1 MHCQCLILVKDEPNV
16 KKAWNLGIRALQGDS
31 FFKDDDNIYL
41 RQYEIYEAGIPA
53 IPQNPLEY
61 EPYGFQKIGVT
72 PHDWHKDNEHQPP
85 QTYLTLPQS
94 RKAKDADEAFFE
106 TLKER
111 LDFFDGD
118 NYSCAIIDRKEVEAD
133 PEVVIFNPEEADFI
147 GEIRKAGPNDW
158 IFSVCYHGI

>member
-31 FFKDDDNIYL
+31 FFKDDENIYL
-41 RQYEIYEAGIPA
+41 RQYRINKARIPA
-53 IPQNPLEY
+53 IPEDLSEY
-61 EPYGFQKIGVT
+61 EPYGYQRIGVN
-72 PHDWHKDNEHQPP
+72 PYDWHKDYEHQPQ

-94 RKAKDADEAFFE
+94 RKAKDADEAFFK
-106 TLKER
+106 TLEEHIK
-111 LDFFDGD
+111 FFNGD
-118 NYSCAIIDRKEVEAD
+118 NYSCAIIDRKEVKVD
-133 PEVVIFNPEEADFI
+133 PEVVIFDPEEADLI